1 MEQQFIT
8 LQETM
13 QLHELLTFK
22 NLSLTKTV
30 TMSPL
35 ISDEELK
42 GIIKK
47 DTATTQKHIQDLS
60 ELMKLSSYASSE
72 SSYS

>member
-1 MEQQFIT
+1 MDKRLIT

-30 TMSPL
+30 TISPL

-42 GIIKK
+42 SIIKN

-60 ELMKLSSYASSE
+60 ELMKHSPYASSN

>member
-1 MEQQFIT
+1 MEQPLIT

-22 NLSLTKTV
+22 NISLTKTV

-42 GIIKK
+42 GIIKN
-47 DTATTQKHIQDLS
+47 DTATSQKHIQELR
-60 ELMKLSSYASSE
+60 ELMKHSPYASSN
-72 SSYS
+72 SNYS

>member
-1 MEQQFIT
+1 MEQQLIT

-42 GIIKK
+42 SIIKK
-47 DTATTQKHIQDLS
+47 DTATTHKHIQELS
-60 ELMKLSSYASSE
+60 ELMKNSPYASSD
-72 SSYS
+72 SSH

>member
-1 MEQQFIT
+1 MEQQLIT

-35 ISDEELK
+35 ISDEVLK
-42 GIIKK
+42 GMIKK
-47 DTATTQKHIQDLS
+47 DTATTQKHIQELS
-60 ELMKLSSYASSE
+60 ELMKHSPYVSSDSSH
-72 SSYS
+72 

>member
-1 MEQQFIT
+1 MEQPLIT

-22 NLSLTKTV
+22 NISLTKTV
-30 TMSPL
+30 TMSPI

-42 GIIKK
+42 GIIKN
-47 DTATTQKHIQDLS
+47 DTAASQKHIQELS
-60 ELMKLSSYASSE
+60 ELMKHSPYASAD

>member
-1 MEQQFIT
+1 MEQPLIT

-22 NLSLTKTV
+22 NISLTKTV

-42 GIIKK
+42 GIIKN
-47 DTATTQKHIQDLS
+47 DTATSKKHIEELS
-60 ELMKLSSYASSE
+60 HLMKHSPYASSD